1 MTGQDIAMIQAG
13 ASTGAEYFQGQVTGN
28 FLIFN
33 LIVSIATNYF
43 PSIFLLTE
51 VSHSILQ
58 MFSFFRVPVLRYPSI
73 CGLRVRSGTG
83 GSAKET
89 LHFLLKIFGKRKQ
102 LTTQRSVCFKRN
114 DVSRPNSG
122 RPAQPHSQNESKS
135 QLRPQGLSSSLPKRD
150 PVNEVVR
157 KPDSYDGSSC

>member
-1 MTGQDIAMIQAG
+1 
-13 ASTGAEYFQGQVTGN
+13 
-28 FLIFN
+28 
-33 LIVSIATNYF
+33 
-43 PSIFLLTE
+43 
-51 VSHSILQ
+51 
-58 MFSFFRVPVLRYPSI
+58 MFSFFRVPALRYPSI

-89 LHFLLKIFGKRKQ
+89 LHSLLKIFGKRKQ

-135 QLRPQGLSSSLPKRD
+135 QPRLQGLSSSLPKRD

>member
-1 MTGQDIAMIQAG
+1 M
-13 ASTGAEYFQGQVTGN
+13 
-28 FLIFN
+28 
-33 LIVSIATNYF
+33 
-43 PSIFLLTE
+43 
-51 VSHSILQ
+51 SHSILQ

-73 CGLRVRSGTG
+73 CGLRARSGTG

-89 LHFLLKIFGKRKQ
+89 LHSLLKIFGKRKQ

-135 QLRPQGLSSSLPKRD
+135 QPRPQGLSSSLPKRD

-157 KPDSYDGSSC
+157 KPDSYDGSSCKFSFFFTLRTFSHRKRLFVKSISYCLGAVI